1 MAVLAMVRAE
11 DTALSKAKL
20 PGRDGGE
27 EKWRNKKA
35 HLCEAVSHRDIPGK

>member
-1 MAVLAMVRAE
+1 MVMAE

-20 PGRDGGE
+20 LGLDGRE
-27 EKWRNKKA
+27 EKWHNKRA